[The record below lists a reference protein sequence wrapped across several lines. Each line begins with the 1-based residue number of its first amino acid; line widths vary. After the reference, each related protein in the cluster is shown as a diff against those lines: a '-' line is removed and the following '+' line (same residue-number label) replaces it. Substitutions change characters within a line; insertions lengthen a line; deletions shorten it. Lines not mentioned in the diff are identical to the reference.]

1 VRCLHAAWLASLPE
15 ALRNDLVA
23 GLSPKQAQAL
33 LQDWAFW
40 ARSEQMPPERRW
52 RVWLLLAGRG
62 FGKTRTGAELVSA
75 RIKSGAARRVALV
88 GATAADVRN
97 VMVEGESG
105 LLNIAD
111 PARRPC
117 WEPSKR
123 RLTWPNGAIATAY
136 SAEEPERLRGPQ
148 HDFAWCDELA
158 AWRYPDETW
167 AMLMFGLRLGA
178 DPRVVVTTTPR
189 PTRLVRELL
198 ADPGVAVTRGTTY
211 DNRANL
217 PPAFIQQIIRR
228 YEGTRLGRQEL
239 EAELLDDVPGAL
251 WTREAIE
258 RGRAGPDAPLDLTRV
273 VVAVDPAV
281 TSGEDSDET
290 GIVIAGKDDSGHGW
304 VLADLSGRYMPTDW
318 ARRAIAAYRE
328 HRADRVVAEV
338 NQGGEMV
345 EATLRMIDPE
355 VSFAAVRASRG
366 KIARA
371 EPVAALYE
379 QGRIHHVGTF
389 PQLEDQ
395 MCAFTADPVSGH
407 GAGFDRSMAGYSPD
421 RVDALVWALSALLV
435 EPIKGQGIYDLYRR
449 GYRK

>member
-1 VRCLHAAWLASLPE
+1 MAGVVASCRPWLRQDE
-15 ALRNDLVA
+15 NRRRA
-23 GLSPKQAQAL
+23 GKRKDQ
-33 LQDWAFW
+33 
-40 ARSEQMPPERRW
+40 ERRGAAGGA
-52 RVWLLLAGRG
+52 RRRDRSRCAQCDGRG
-62 FGKTRTGAELVSA
+62 RIRPFEHRRSGAPAVLGTVKEAADLAERGDCDGLQRRGTRTPA
-75 RIKSGAARRVALV
+75 RTAARFRVVRRTRRLALPGRDLGHADVRVAARRRSARR
-88 GATAADVRN
+88 GDDDAAP
-97 VMVEGESG
+97 
-105 LLNIAD
+105 D
-111 PARRPC
+111 PARPRAA
-117 WEPSKR
+117 R
-123 RLTWPNGAIATAY
+123 RSRRCG
-136 SAEEPERLRGPQ
+136 
-148 HDFAWCDELA
+148 
-158 AWRYPDETW
+158 
-167 AMLMFGLRLGA
+167 
-178 DPRVVVTTTPR
+178 
-189 PTRLVRELL
+189 
-198 ADPGVAVTRGTTY
+198 
-211 DNRANL
+211 ANL